1 MAKDPARGEWRQRGG
16 GGPGLVKYKL
26 AIFDFDGTLADT
38 FPWVV
43 GIMDQVADRFQLKR
57 LEPDELET
65 LRGPDARKLLKAYRL
80 PFWKILEIA
89 THVRGLMTQDIH
101 NITLFEGMDRLLK
114 DLSDRGVRLAM
125 VSSNSCEN
133 VKHVLGPEIGALF
146 QHYECGV
153 SLFGKAG
160 KFRKILRQSRV
171 MAYEAISI
179 GDEIRDLEAA
189 KSTNIDFGAVSWG
202 YTRVEA
208 LMALSPC
215 EVFTS
220 VEDILEKVV

>member
-1 MAKDPARGEWRQRGG
+1 
-16 GGPGLVKYKL
+16 VKYKL

-38 FPWVV
+38 FPWVER
-43 GIMDQVADRFQLKR
+43 IMDQVADHFQLKR
-57 LEPDELET
+57 LEPHELET

-101 NITLFEGMDRLLK
+101 NIALFEGMDRLLRN
-114 DLSDRGVRLAM
+114 LSERGVRLAL

-133 VKHVLGPEIGALF
+133 VQNVLGNEMASLF
-146 QHYECGV
+146 LYYECGV
-153 SLFGKAG
+153 SLFGKAA
-160 KFRKILRQSRV
+160 KFRKILRQSG
-171 MAYEAISI
+171 MQPHETISI

-189 KSTNIDFGAVSWG
+189 KRVNIDFGAVSWG

-220 VEDILEKVV
+220 AEDILEKIT

>member
-1 MAKDPARGEWRQRGG
+1 
-16 GGPGLVKYKL
+16 VKYKL

-38 FPWVV
+38 FPWVER
-43 GIMDQVADRFQLKR
+43 IMDQVADHFQLKR
-57 LEPDELET
+57 LEPHELET

-89 THVRGLMTQDIH
+89 THVRALMSQDIH
-101 NITLFEGMDRLLK
+101 NIALFEGMDRLLR
-114 DLSDRGVRLAM
+114 DLSERGVRLAL

-133 VKHVLGPEIGALF
+133 VHTVLGLELGSLF
-146 QHYECGV
+146 RYYECGV
-153 SLFGKAG
+153 SFFGKTN
-160 KFRKILRQSRV
+160 KFRKIMRQSGV
-171 MAYEAISI
+171 LPYEAISI

-189 KSTNIDFGAVSWG
+189 KKANVDFGAVSWG

-208 LMALSPC
+208 LMALAPC

-220 VEDILEKVV
+220 VDDILEKIT